1 LEEEMQEE
9 EIVPVKA
16 LQSIIL

>member
-1 LEEEMQEE
+1 LEEEMQDE

-16 LQSIIL
+16 L